1 MKIDNVNNIA
11 IVGLGM
17 MGASLAAALKAKSFN
32 GKIYGY
38 SRNENTCSELI
49 EKNVIDY
56 ASVDLIESIKE
67 ADIIIMCLP
76 IDLIIEKTNEI
87 FDYLKPG
94 SILTDIGST
103 KKEIVDSLDNKFKNS
118 DKFFVGSHPICGSE
132 KSGYQFLNDKL
143 FEGKLTVLCSSKDVS
158 SSVLKKIESFWKIVG
173 SKTIYLDASLHDK
186 KLAVTSHLPHILS
199 SLLIDV
205 FGKYQSDELD
215 ENIQNFCGTGFFD
228 VSRLASGSS
237 DIWKDIISTNSK
249 EIIHQLEILEESVK
263 ELRELITIKDDKKII
278 SWLKSTSELRN
289 EIISN
294 NGF

>member
-1 MKIDNVNNIA
+1 MKINNVNNIA

-38 SRNENTCSELI
+38 SRNQNTCSELI

-56 ASVDLIESIKE
+56 ASVDLIESVKE

-76 IDLIIEKTNEI
+76 IDLIIEKTNDI

-103 KKEIVDSLDNKFKNS
+103 KKEIVDSLGNKFKNS

-143 FEGKLTVLCSSKDVS
+143 FEGKLTVLCSSK
-158 SSVLKKIESFWKIVG
+158 
-173 SKTIYLDASLHDK
+173 
-186 KLAVTSHLPHILS
+186 
-199 SLLIDV
+199 
-205 FGKYQSDELD
+205 D

-263 ELRELITIKDDKKII
+263 ELRELITKKDAEKII
-278 SWLKSTSELRN
+278 SWLKNTSELRN

>member
-1 MKIDNVNNIA
+1 MKIDNINNITV
-11 IVGLGM
+11 VGLGM
-17 MGASLAAALKAKSFN
+17 MGASLAAALKAKSFY

-38 SRNENTCSELI
+38 SRNENTCCELV
-49 EKNVIDY
+49 EKNILDY
-56 ASVDLIESIKE
+56 ASVDLIESVKE
-67 ADIIIMCLP
+67 ADLIIMCLP

-103 KKEIVDSLDNKFKNS
+103 KKEIVDSLSKKFKNS
-118 DKFFVGSHPICGSE
+118 DKFFIGSHPICGSE
-132 KSGYQFLNDKL
+132 KSGYKFFNDKL
-143 FEGKLTVLCSSKDVS
+143 FEDKLTVICSGEDVS
-158 SSVLKKIESFWKIVG
+158 SNVVKKVESFWQILG
-173 SKTIYLDASLHDK
+173 TKTIYLDAGLHDK
-186 KLAVTSHLPHILS
+186 KLAMTSHLPHILS

-205 FGKYQSDELD
+205 FEKYQSNELD
-215 ENIQNFCGTGFFD
+215 KDIQNFCGTGFFD

-249 EIIHQLEILEESVK
+249 EIIHQLKILEESVK
-263 ELRELITIKDDKKII
+263 ELRELITKKDAEKII
-278 SWLKSTSELRN
+278 SWLKNTSELRN